1 MTPMSKAIPVD
12 HAKAE
17 KIAGR
22 TLPMDARYH
31 VRIWI
36 DGTCVLWQETDT
48 HGWSHPKES
57 VIVVTKNLI
66 LDPGREA

>member
-12 HAKAE
+12 HARAE

-22 TLPMDARYH
+22 TLPVEGKYH

-36 DGTCVLWQETDT
+36 DGTCVLWHEVT
-48 HGWSHPKES
+48 HPGWNMPKES
-57 VIVVTKNLI
+57 LIVMKKNLI
-66 LDPGREA
+66 LENQ

>member
-12 HAKAE
+12 HAQAE

-22 TLPMDARYH
+22 PLPIDGKYH

-36 DGTCVLWQETDT
+36 DGTCVLWHEV
-48 HGWSHPKES
+48 SHPGWNTQKES
-57 VIVVTKNLI
+57 LIVMRKNLI
-66 LDPGREA
+66 LDHE